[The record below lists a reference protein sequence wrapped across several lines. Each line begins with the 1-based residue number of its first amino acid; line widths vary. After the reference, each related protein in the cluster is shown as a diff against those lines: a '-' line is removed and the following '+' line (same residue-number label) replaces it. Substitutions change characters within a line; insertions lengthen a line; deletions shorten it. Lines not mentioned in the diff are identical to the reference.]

1 MTIDLKT
8 LKAMSDG
15 AMIMAA
21 QAEQMAIFAAGMVEG
36 TKQMAESLQ
45 SIVNDCARQLA
56 ERRAAENGAE
66 NGGVNSAENNA
77 AVAATQT
84 TCDSA
89 APDAAANVSS
99 LNSPSLPQNAASG
112 AFQPESGQT
121 GRLDAGGRP
130 APSQGAVGAS
140 AANQTHAATTQ
151 ANAPQTHAAIPQAT
165 AATPQANPPQTHA
178 AIPQTAPQTPSL
190 DLVTL
195 RAFVAE
201 RSTPENR
208 AKIKAILT
216 RYGVRKL
223 TELKE
228 SQYEA
233 VRNEVAAL

>member
-84 TCDSA
+84 ACDRA
-89 APDAAANVSS
+89 DPGYTANVSS

-112 AFQPESGQT
+112 TFQSESGQT
-121 GRLDAGGRP
+121 GQPDAGIRP

-140 AANQTHAATTQ
+140 AANQTHAVAPQATAATTQ
-151 ANAPQTHAAIPQAT
+151 ANAPQPPAAAWQT
-165 AATPQANPPQTHA
+165 A
-178 AIPQTAPQTPSL
+178 PQTAPQTPPL

-208 AKIKAILT
+208 AKIKAILGK
-216 RYGVRKL
+216 YGVRKL

-228 SQYEA
+228 TQYEA
-233 VRNEVAAL
+233 VKNEVAAL

>member
-36 TKQMAESLQ
+36 ARQMAESMQ

-56 ERRAAENGAE
+56 ERRAAENGGAT
-66 NGGVNSAENNA
+66 AD
-77 AVAATQT
+77 TQT
-84 TCDSA
+84 ACDSA
-89 APDAAANVSS
+89 ASETAANVSS
-99 LNSPSLPQNAASG
+99 PNSTSLPQNAASG
-112 AFQPESGQT
+112 AFQPERGQT
-121 GRLDAGGRP
+121 GQPDAGSCP
-130 APSQGAVGAS
+130 APSQGATGAS
-140 AANQTHAATTQ
+140 T
-151 ANAPQTHAAIPQAT
+151 APQTHAAE
-165 AATPQANPPQTHA
+165 QT
-178 AIPQTAPQTPSL
+178 TPQTPPL

>member
-8 LKAMSDG
+8 LKTMSDG
-15 AMIMAA
+15 AMIMAV

-36 TKQMAESLQ
+36 AKQMAESMQ

-66 NGGVNSAENNA
+66 NDA

-84 TCDSA
+84 ACDNA
-89 APDAAANVSS
+89 ASEITANISS
-99 LNSPSLPQNAASG
+99 LNSQSLPQNAASG

-121 GRLDAGGRP
+121 GRPDVENRP
-130 APSQGAVGAS
+130 TPSQGAVGAS
-140 AANQTHAATTQ
+140 
-151 ANAPQTHAAIPQAT
+151 I
-165 AATPQANPPQTHA
+165 
-178 AIPQTAPQTPSL
+178 APQTPAAAKQTVPQTQSL

-208 AKIKAILT
+208 AKIKAILN
-216 RYGVRKL
+216 RCGVRKL
-223 TELKE
+223 TELNE

>member
-15 AMIMAA
+15 AMIMAT

-56 ERRAAENGAE
+56 ERRAAENCAE

-84 TCDSA
+84 ACDHA
-89 APDAAANVSS
+89 ASDYTANVSS
-99 LNSPSLPQNAASG
+99 LISPSLPQNAASG
-112 AFQPESGQT
+112 AFQSENGQM
-121 GRLDAGGRP
+121 GRPDAGSRP

-140 AANQTHAATTQ
+140 AANQTHAVA
-151 ANAPQTHAAIPQAT
+151 PQAT
-165 AATPQANPPQTHA
+165 SATPQANTPQTTA
-178 AIPQTAPQTPSL
+178 AAQQTAHQTPPL

>member
-56 ERRAAENGAE
+56 ERRAAENCAE

-84 TCDSA
+84 ACDSA
-89 APDAAANVSS
+89 APEAAANVSS

-140 AANQTHAATTQ
+140 AANQ
-151 ANAPQTHAAIPQAT
+151 AT
-165 AATPQANPPQTHA
+165 AATPQADAPQTHA
-178 AIPQTAPQTPSL
+178 AARQTAPQTAPQTPIL